1 MIMATTKLGFVVQRP
16 PYKSENP
23 KLALTHAIASQSVEV
38 YLNDGDLVTADIAF
52 IGDGVLNC
60 IKDQKAME
68 NYDISSTESHIKMAL
83 LVDLNILVCR
93 EDLERFGLSES
104 DIVLDAEEFGAD
116 LKVNVVA
123 FDEISK
129 MMEDMNHLLFF

>member
-1 MIMATTKLGFVVQRP
+1 MATTKLGFIVQRP

-52 IGDGVLNC
+52 VGDGILNC
-60 IKDQKAME
+60 LKDQKATE
-68 NYDISSTESHIKMAL
+68 HYDISSTESHIKMSL
-83 LVDLNILVCR
+83 LVDINILICK
-93 EDLERFGLSES
+93 EDLDKFGLSED
-104 DIVLDAEEFGAD
+104 DIVKDAEEFGAD
-116 LKVNVVA
+116 IEVKVVP
-123 FDEISK
+123 FTEINK